1 VAKDKVNKS
10 QLVRELIEKNS
21 KITAND
27 AVEAMKSKG
36 HEITAGLFYAIK
48 NKVSGG
54 SGKRKGKKADVA
66 TVPLDA
72 LKEVRAVADRVGGM
86 DALIEVAKAL
96 K

>member
-1 VAKDKVNKS
+1 MAKDKVNKS

-21 KITAND
+21 KLTANE

-36 HEITAGLFYAIK
+36 HEITAGLFYAVK
-48 NKVSGG
+48 QKMGG